1 MLLNIYAAFMFA
13 SACVILILAVLAGLF
28 DGRKAR
34 R

>member
-1 MLLNIYAAFMFA
+1 MLLNIYAAVMFCG
-13 SACVILILAVLAGLF
+13 ACGILILAVLAGLF